1 MAIFDNTRADWN
13 ARPPTRPRTTVP
25 WADRIGVSWHWIG
38 PGRGILATASHSLC
52 LELVNRWQL
61 QHQTRPNDP
70 WKDIGYNA
78 LVCQHAK
85 AIEGR
90 GLQYAGSHSPGVNWE
105 HVGVQLMV
113 GDLGPS
119 PSPAMYDRA
128 ARLRADI
135 GALGK
140 NIRRDW
146 SHRDDPKA
154 STTCAGNTIQAW
166 VDSGGPTKTT
176 APPAPPQEE
185 DDMPYTEAE
194 LGAIVR
200 HNIKGA
206 LAEVATRATAAD
218 RQAADALRGI
228 IAGELALLKGTDTTA
243 LAAAL
248 APLLADQMPDS
259 PLLTQEQI
267 EAAFRAVLGSV
278 NDTPEVPA

>member
-1 MAIFDNTRADWN
+1 
-13 ARPPTRPRTTVP
+13 
-25 WADRIGVSWHWIG
+25 
-38 PGRGILATASHSLC
+38 
-52 LELVNRWQL
+52 
-61 QHQTRPNDP
+61 
-70 WKDIGYNA
+70 
-78 LVCQHAK
+78 
-85 AIEGR
+85 
-90 GLQYAGSHSPGVNWE
+90 
-105 HVGVQLMV
+105 MV

-146 SHRDDPKA
+146 SHRDDPQA

-176 APPAPPQEE
+176 TPTTDWFDMATKADLEAVIKPLSDKVDAFMTVEANRYQRYEAIYRDLVARITNDEDVDPA
-185 DDMPYTEAE
+185 
-194 LGAIVR
+194 
-200 HNIKGA
+200 
-206 LAEVATRATAAD
+206 
-218 RQAADALRGI
+218 
-228 IAGELALLKGTDTTA
+228 A

-248 APLLADQMPDS
+248 APILVEQLPDS

>member
-38 PGRGILATASHSLC
+38 PGRGILATSSHSLC

-61 QHQTRPNDP
+61 QHQTRVNDP

-90 GLQYAGSHSPGVNWE
+90 GLQYQGSHSPGVNWS

-119 PSPAMYDRA
+119 PSQAMYDRA

-166 VDSGGPTKTT
+166 VDSGGPTKSTT
-176 APPAPPQEE
+176 PTPPEE
-185 DDMPYTEAE
+185 DDMPTLPEIASAVWGAQFGPADNRVSAGTMLARANGAATAALEA
-194 LGAIVR
+194 ATAAARDAAVAR
-200 HNIKGA
+200 A
-206 LAEVATRATAAD
+206 LAEEAAKRVD
-218 RQAADALRGI
+218 G
-228 IAGELALLKGTDTTA
+228 
-243 LAAAL
+243 
-248 APLLADQMPDS
+248 P
-259 PLLTQEQI
+259 LTQAEIDAIGERVGAEFDDRFTVTVQP
-267 EAAFRAVLGSV
+267 
-278 NDTPEVPA
+278 TPEVPA

>member
-38 PGRGILATASHSLC
+38 PGRGILATSSHSLC

-61 QHQTRPNDP
+61 QHQTRVNDP

-90 GLQYAGSHSPGVNWE
+90 GLQYQGSHSPGVNWE

-128 ARLRADI
+128 AQLRADI

-146 SHRDDPKA
+146 SHRDDPQA

-176 APPAPPQEE
+176 TPTTDWFDMATKADLEAVIKPLSDKVDAFMTVEANRYQRYEAIYRDLVARITNDEDVDPA
-185 DDMPYTEAE
+185 
-194 LGAIVR
+194 
-200 HNIKGA
+200 
-206 LAEVATRATAAD
+206 
-218 RQAADALRGI
+218 
-228 IAGELALLKGTDTTA
+228 A

-248 APLLADQMPDS
+248 APILVEQLPDS
-259 PLLTQEQI
+259 PLLTQQQI
-267 EAAFRAVLGSV
+267 EDAFRAVLGSV
-278 NDTPEVPA
+278 DNTPEVQQ

>member
-38 PGRGILATASHSLC
+38 PGRGILATSSHSLC

-61 QHQTRPNDP
+61 QHQTRVNDP

-90 GLQYAGSHSPGVNWE
+90 GLQYQGSHSPGVNWE

-119 PSPAMYDRA
+119 PSPAMYARA
-128 ARLRADI
+128 AQLRADI
-135 GALGK
+135 AALGK

-146 SHRDDPKA
+146 SHRDDPQA
-154 STTCAGNTIQAW
+154 STTCAGDTIQAW
-166 VDSGGPTKTT
+166 VDSGGPTKTPT
-176 APPAPPQEE
+176 PTTDWFDMATKADLEAVIKPLSDRLEYFISVEAGRYQRSEAIYKDLVARITNDEDVDPA
-185 DDMPYTEAE
+185 
-194 LGAIVR
+194 
-200 HNIKGA
+200 
-206 LAEVATRATAAD
+206 
-218 RQAADALRGI
+218 
-228 IAGELALLKGTDTTA
+228 A

-248 APLLADQMPDS
+248 APILVEQLPDS

-278 NDTPEVPA
+278 NDTPEVQQ

>member
-1 MAIFDNTRADWN
+1 VAIFDNTRADWN

-38 PGRGILATASHSLC
+38 PGRGILATSSHSLC

-61 QHQTRPNDP
+61 QHQTRVNDP
-70 WKDIGYNA
+70 WKDIGYNV

-90 GLQYAGSHSPGVNWE
+90 GLQYQGSHSPGVNWE

-135 GALGK
+135 AALGK

-146 SHRDDPKA
+146 SHRDDPQA

-176 APPAPPQEE
+176 PTSPEE
-185 DDMPYTEAE
+185 DELPTVGEVWAAQVGPTSDRHSVATALVRAE
-194 LGAIVR
+194 RDAAL
-200 HNIKGA
+200 A
-206 LAEVATRATAAD
+206 LAEAKTANVN
-218 RQAADALRGI
+218 I
-228 IAGELALLKGTDTTA
+228 
-243 LAAAL
+243 AAL
-248 APLLADQMPDS
+248 TEAVKVLSTSVGVDPNVIAATVDKAVRDRLDRIDFTVSDPD
-259 PLLTQEQI
+259 
-267 EAAFRAVLGSV
+267 
-278 NDTPEVPA
+278 PEVPA

>member
-1 MAIFDNTRADWN
+1 VAIFDNTRADWN

-38 PGRGILATASHSLC
+38 PGRGILATSSHSLC

-61 QHQTRPNDP
+61 QHQTRVNDP
-70 WKDIGYNA
+70 WKDIGYNV

-90 GLQYAGSHSPGVNWE
+90 GLQYQGSHSPGVNWE

-119 PSPAMYDRA
+119 PSQAMYDRA

-135 GALGK
+135 AALGK

-146 SHRDDPKA
+146 SHRDDPQA

-176 APPAPPQEE
+176 PTSPEE
-185 DDMPYTEAE
+185 DELPTVGEVWAAQVGPTSDRHSVATALVRAE
-194 LGAIVR
+194 RDAAL
-200 HNIKGA
+200 A
-206 LAEVATRATAAD
+206 LAEAKTANMN
-218 RQAADALRGI
+218 I
-228 IAGELALLKGTDTTA
+228 
-243 LAAAL
+243 AAL
-248 APLLADQMPDS
+248 TEAVKVLSTSAGVDPNVIAATVDKAVRDRLDRIDFTVSDPD
-259 PLLTQEQI
+259 
-267 EAAFRAVLGSV
+267 
-278 NDTPEVPA
+278 PEVPA

>member
-38 PGRGILATASHSLC
+38 PGRGILATSSHSLC

-61 QHQTRPNDP
+61 QHQTRVNDP

-90 GLQYAGSHSPGVNWE
+90 GLQYQGSHSPGVNWE

-146 SHRDDPKA
+146 SHRDDPQA

-176 APPAPPQEE
+176 TPTTDWFDMATKADLEAVIKPLSDKVDAFMTVEANRYQRYEAIYRDLVARITNDEDVDPA
-185 DDMPYTEAE
+185 
-194 LGAIVR
+194 
-200 HNIKGA
+200 
-206 LAEVATRATAAD
+206 
-218 RQAADALRGI
+218 
-228 IAGELALLKGTDTTA
+228 A

-248 APLLADQMPDS
+248 APILVEQLPDS
-259 PLLTQEQI
+259 PLLTQQQI
-267 EAAFRAVLGSV
+267 EDAFRAVLGSV
-278 NDTPEVPA
+278 DNTPEVPA